1 VYDIFR
7 CVCLCHL
14 VLVASDEPFS
24 TQPSDYEKL
33 WHLIIPPVMTYL
45 DDYEAFYK
53 LRGIEMV
60 SEMLKRVP
68 RDQLG
73 RTGVDGLLLSVGDSI
88 TVTVFLH

>member
-1 VYDIFR
+1 
-7 CVCLCHL
+7 
-14 VLVASDEPFS
+14 
-24 TQPSDYEKL
+24 
-33 WHLIIPPVMTYL
+33 MTYL

-68 RDQLG
+68 REQLG